1 MGDES
6 SRVLNGDARP
16 FEHAELNRC
25 KASGFN
31 DAWASKKKV
40 TGTGA
45 APRIPRRSRA
55 NLRRKAKVE
64 RDLNPVTQ

>member
-16 FEHAELNRC
+16 FEHAELNRR

-45 APRIPRRSRA
+45 APAIAAEPRQP
-55 NLRRKAKVE
+55 KAKVE